1 MSRSAGAGGAN
12 GPIQIFVSY
21 SPADERW
28 ATWMAWEL
36 EAAGYRT
43 MLQAWDFVPGTNFID
58 FMDRGLSQAAAV
70 VAVLS
75 QHYVN
80 STYGRLEWQA
90 ALRADPANPAGRL
103 VTVRV
108 EDCPLDGLLAT
119 ITYIDLV
126 GVTDPGQARELL
138 LERVGH
144 ALAGRAKQREVSY
157 PHPGKTIVGQV
168 LPAAAPADAAQ
179 AASAGPESATHASAT
194 HASATRA
201 PAASAVPRARRAPA
215 TAPFYP
221 PALPGPTEPRSEVTL
236 LQVAGPRFGRGLAAS
251 GERLS
256 AAELQARIWA
266 DVTQL
271 AAVGMPRPDLMV
283 VTGDLTE
290 SGSLRECDEALAFL
304 TGLRALLGLEPQR
317 VVIVPGGRDI
327 TKAACRAYFAT
338 CEADDVEPQ
347 PPYWPKW
354 RHFASLFGEFYRGLD
369 GPVFDSAQ
377 PWSLFALPD
386 LRVAV
391 AGLNSTMAGSHRPED
406 DYGWIGEAQAAW
418 FAEQLAGFE
427 RAGWLRIGVVRHDPA
442 PGAVPAGR
450 DAALL
455 RDAGTVDRLL
465 GPRLSLLLHGPGPG
479 GDQAEELASG
489 LLVVP
494 AASPGQHQFL
504 RLTPDGLDRW
514 SARHGTGDGPVRL
527 ARRWEATGGT
537 FATGRADQGEAEH
550 AGQPG
555 VAAGAAPP
563 PEPDRPASPA
573 SMLLDR
579 IAEVCETRHE
589 HAKIRRVEG
598 EMPHLL
604 VTHQEEGFIRQ
615 WRIAAHVGE
624 PTREELA
631 AFLRL
636 VHTGQ
641 PEPGSELV
649 YEGPQPPR
657 MLREEALRRG
667 VRLRSFIEF
676 QGLLDLRGYVAGQAA
691 RVAADPLYPPGLYV
705 PQRFRE
711 LDRSSPGVRDDLA
724 DELLRQLAADHGR
737 FVLVLGDFGRGK
749 TFALHEVARR
759 IPVELPHLVPLL
771 IELRA
776 LDKAHSVDG
785 LVAAHL
791 ANHGEDLIDLKAFRY
806 MLRQGRIV
814 LLFDGFDELV
824 TRVTY
829 ERAADHLDTLVQAAE
844 GKAKIVVASRTQH
857 FKSHEQVLTALGE
870 RVGSLPSRRVF
881 AIEDFTPAQIRAYL
895 IARYDG
901 DEQAADD
908 RLRLLS
914 GIQDLLGLSRNPRML
929 SFIADLDESRLRAVA
944 GTQQTISAAGLYEE
958 ILGTWLRHEEQ
969 RTHRVPGTPVG
980 LKLDELWRAVTTLA
994 MRLWETGESF
1004 LRLAALAEVADTLA
1018 DLAGGRLSLGQRA
1031 HAVGAG
1037 SLLVRTDAGLF
1048 GFIHASVAEWLVAAE
1063 IGRQLTGGAADP
1075 APLSARPLSQL
1086 TVDFLCDLAGSQ
1098 TCRAWAGRVLAD
1110 SGADEVARANALKV
1124 STRLRTPVQ
1133 TDLRGALLQG
1143 EDLSYRELAG
1153 VDLTGA
1159 DLSDARL
1166 VGTNLS
1172 NAILREATLAGARL
1186 DEARLAGAD
1195 LRGADLTRA
1204 RMARADLRGA
1214 ALADSRWVR
1223 AALIDV
1229 TADAGLAD
1237 AAELHGAAIT
1247 PGQPVEVELAPAA
1260 IGVPYGFHPQT
1271 SRLPEPVAYSGDGGL
1286 LAIGN
1291 DDGGVL
1297 ICDSISGLPIRTLHG
1312 HRGRVY
1318 AVAFGPGDGVLATGS
1333 SDGTVRL
1340 WDPATGECLRVLD
1353 GHRGGVWPM
1362 ALSPRGGLLAT
1373 GDGDG
1378 VLRLWDVEDGRL
1390 RLALP
1395 GHTAPVY
1402 TAAFSPDGTLLAV
1415 GDRVTLRLY
1424 DAATGT
1430 MTRELG
1436 GHHGPVYRA
1445 AFGPEGDLLATGDSG
1460 GTVRLWDPAVGELRH
1475 ELAGH
1480 SRAIYTLAFDP
1491 NGSRLASGDTD
1502 GRIRLWDPRTGRAV
1516 GELAGHG
1523 GAVYWV
1529 AFSPGGDQLA
1539 SCDSDGNVQ
1548 LWDAATG
1555 QARHL
1560 LTGHKASVW
1569 PMVFRPDGGQL
1580 ATSGND
1586 GTVRL
1591 WDPASGQC
1599 RHVLR
1604 GHGRRITGVRFS
1616 PAGDLLATSGNDG
1629 IVRLWQPRTG
1639 QRLREFSGT
1648 ADRLISVLFSPVGDR
1663 LATASNDGG
1672 VYFWNTRSGAYE
1684 REMNVETDHLW
1695 AEAFSPYGDV
1705 LATANDDD
1713 TVRLWYC
1720 TTGRGIR
1727 TFAEHRGRVRS
1738 IAFSPDGTR
1747 VATGCDDRM
1756 VRLWDVEKDVCVATL
1771 AGHGDRVYSVVFSP
1785 DGAMLASASNDGTA
1799 RLWDVASGALIHTL
1813 TGNRGRLWSAAFSP
1827 DGAMLAT
1834 AGDDLAVRLWDARTG
1849 ALQQTLAGHSGRV
1862 WSVAFS
1868 PDGTLLA
1875 SAGDDGSVG
1884 LWDTAGGEP
1893 PRLRLTLLGLPE
1905 GWASLAPDGRYK
1917 QEGDIAGQFWH
1928 VVGMCRFGSGELD
1941 SYLTAVRRLPLDAEF

>member
-1 MSRSAGAGGAN
+1 MSRSAVARGTN

-58 FMDRGLSQAAAV
+58 FMDRGLSEAAAV

-75 QHYVN
+75 RHYVN

-90 ALRADPANPAGRL
+90 ALRAEPGNPAGRL

-108 EDCPLDGLLAT
+108 EDCPLEGLLAT

-126 GVTDPGQARELL
+126 GVTDPHQARERLL
-138 LERVGH
+138 DRIGH
-144 ALAGRAKQREVSY
+144 ALAGRAKQQEVAY
-157 PHPGKTIVGQV
+157 PHSGKTIVGQV
-168 LPAAAPADAAQ
+168 IHP
-179 AASAGPESATHASAT
+179 PEPP
-194 HASATRA
+194 A
-201 PAASAVPRARRAPA
+201 PAAPTVPRTRRSPA
-215 TAPFYP
+215 TAPAYP
-221 PALPGPTEPRSEVTL
+221 PALPGTAGPRSAVTL

-256 AAELQARIWA
+256 AAELEARIWA
-266 DVTQL
+266 DVTRRT
-271 AAVGMPRPDLMV
+271 AAGMPRPDLMV

-290 SGSLRECDEALAFL
+290 TGSLRECDEALTFL
-304 TGLRALLGLEPQR
+304 TGLRALLNLEPQR
-317 VVIVPGGRDI
+317 VVIVPGGHDI

-338 CEADDVEPQ
+338 CEADDMEPQ

-354 RHFASLFGEFYRGLD
+354 RHFASLFQEFYRGLD
-369 GPVFDSAQ
+369 GLAFESAQ
-377 PWSLFALPD
+377 PWTLFAMPD
-386 LRVAV
+386 LRLAV
-391 AGLNSTMAGSHRPED
+391 AALNSTMAGSHRPED

-418 FAEQLAGFE
+418 FAERLGAFE
-427 RAGWLRIGVVRHDPA
+427 QAGWLRIGVVRHDPA
-442 PGAVPAGR
+442 PGGTSAGR

-455 RDAGTVDRLL
+455 RDAGTLDQLL
-465 GPRLSLLLHGPGPG
+465 GPRLSLLVHGPGPG
-479 GDQAEELASG
+479 GDHTDQLGSG

-494 AASPGQHQFL
+494 AAGPGQHRFL
-504 RLTPDGLDRW
+504 RITPDGLDSW
-514 SARHGTGDGPVRL
+514 SARHGTGDDPERL
-527 ARRWEATGGT
+527 PRRWPATGGT
-537 FATGRADQGEAEH
+537 FTAGRAEQDRAEQGE
-550 AGQPG
+550 
-555 VAAGAAPP
+555 VADGAASP
-563 PEPDRPASPA
+563 PEPERPASPA
-573 SMLLDR
+573 SLLLDR
-579 IAEVCETRHE
+579 IAEVCDTRHE
-589 HAKIRRVEG
+589 HARIRRVEG
-598 EMPHLL
+598 ELPHLL
-604 VTHQEEGFIRQ
+604 ITHQEDGFIRQ

-624 PTREELA
+624 PGDEELA

-657 MLREEALRRG
+657 VLREAARRRG
-667 VRLRSFIEF
+667 VRLSSFTEF
-676 QGLLDLRGYVAGQAA
+676 QGLLDLRDYVASQTA
-691 RVAADPLYPPGLYV
+691 RLSADPLYPPGLYV

-711 LDRSSPGVRDDLA
+711 LDRPAPGVRADLA
-724 DELLRQLAADHGR
+724 AELLQQIAADHGR

-776 LDKAHSVDG
+776 LDKAHTVDG

-791 ANHGEDLIDLKAFRY
+791 ANHGEDVIDLKAFRY

-824 TRVTY
+824 TRVSY
-829 ERAADHLDTLVQAAE
+829 ERSADHLDTLLRAAE

-870 RVGSLPSRRVF
+870 RVGALPSLRVL

-895 IARYDG
+895 VGRYDG
-901 DEQAADD
+901 DEQAADG
-908 RLRLLS
+908 RLRLLG
-914 GIQDLLGLSRNPRML
+914 GIQDLLGLSTNPRML
-929 SFIADLDESRLRAVA
+929 SFISELDESRLRAVA
-944 GTQQTISAAGLYEE
+944 GMQQTISAAALYEE
-958 ILGTWLRHEEQ
+958 ILRAWLSHEEQ
-969 RTHRVPGTPVG
+969 RTQGVPGAPPG
-980 LKLDELWRAVTTLA
+980 LKLDALWAAVTTLA
-994 MRLWETGESF
+994 MRLWEAGEPF
-1004 LRLAALAEVADTLA
+1004 LGLTELTDVADTLSGLA
-1018 DLAGGRLSLGQRA
+1018 DGQLSPRQRA

-1037 SLLVRTDAGLF
+1037 TLLVRTDAGLF

-1063 IGRQLTGGAADP
+1063 IGRQLTSGAARP

-1098 TCRAWAGRVLAD
+1098 ACRAWASRVLAD
-1110 SGADEVARANALKV
+1110 PAAGEVTRANALKV

-1159 DLSDARL
+1159 DLTDARL
-1166 VGTNLS
+1166 VGANLTR
-1172 NAILREATLAGARL
+1172 AILRDATLAGARL
-1186 DEARLAGAD
+1186 DEARLTGAD

-1204 RMARADLRGA
+1204 RLARADLRGA
-1214 ALADSRWVR
+1214 ALAGSRWVR
-1223 AALIDV
+1223 AALVDV
-1229 TADAGLAD
+1229 TADATLAS
-1237 AAELHGAAIT
+1237 APELRGAAIT
-1247 PGQPVEVELAPAA
+1247 PGQPVEVELEPAA
-1260 IGVPYGFHPQT
+1260 IGVPYGFHHQT
-1271 SRLPEPVAYSGDGGL
+1271 SRLPEPLSYSGDGGL
-1286 LAIGN
+1286 LAIGGE
-1291 DDGGVL
+1291 DGGVL
-1297 ICDSISGLPIRTLHG
+1297 ICDAISGLPVRTLHG
-1312 HRGRVY
+1312 HGGRVY
-1318 AVAFGPGDGVLATGS
+1318 AVAFGAGDRVLATGS

-1340 WDPATGECLRVLD
+1340 WDPATGSCLRVLE
-1353 GHRGGVWPM
+1353 GHRDGVWPM
-1362 ALSPRGGLLAT
+1362 VLSPDGDMLAT

-1378 VLRLWDVEDGRL
+1378 VLRLWDVPSGRV
-1390 RLALP
+1390 RRTLP
-1395 GHTAPVY
+1395 GHTAPIY
-1402 TAAFSPDGTLLAV
+1402 TAAFSPDGAFLAV
-1415 GDRVTLRLY
+1415 GDGATGRLY
-1424 DAATGT
+1424 DVRSAAA
-1430 MTRELG
+1430 MRELG
-1436 GHHGPVYRA
+1436 DHHGPVYRA
-1445 AFGPEGDLLATGDSG
+1445 AFSRDGQLLATSDAG
-1460 GTVRLWDPAVGELRH
+1460 GTVRLWDPVLGELRH
-1475 ELAGH
+1475 QLNGH
-1480 SRAIYTLAFDP
+1480 GRAVYTLAFHP
-1491 NGSRLASGDTD
+1491 SSSQLASGDTD
-1502 GRIRLWDPRTGRAV
+1502 GRIRLWDPRTGHAA
-1516 GELAGHG
+1516 GELTGHR

-1529 AFSPGGDQLA
+1529 VFSPGGDLLA

-1555 QARHL
+1555 QP
-1560 LTGHKASVW
+1560 GHTLAGHRASVW

-1591 WDPASGQC
+1591 WDPVAGQC

-1639 QRLREFSGT
+1639 QRVKELTGT
-1648 ADRLISVLFSPVGDR
+1648 ADRLVSVLFSPAGGR

-1672 VYFWNTRSGAYE
+1672 VYFWNAGSGAYE
-1684 REMNVETDHLW
+1684 REMNVGTDHLW
-1695 AEAFSPYGDV
+1695 AEAFSPDGDV

-1720 TTGRGIR
+1720 TTGRQFQ

-1738 IAFSPDGTR
+1738 IAFSPDGSR
-1747 VATGCDDRM
+1747 VATGCDDRA
-1756 VRLWDVEKDVCVATL
+1756 VRLWDVEKGVCLATL
-1771 AGHGDRVYSVVFSP
+1771 DGHADRVYSVVFSP
-1785 DGAMLASASNDGTA
+1785 DAAVLASASNDGTA
-1799 RLWDVASGALIHTL
+1799 RLWDAASGVLIHTL
-1813 TGNRGRLWSAAFSP
+1813 TRNSGRLWSAAFSP
-1827 DGAMLAT
+1827 DGALLAT
-1834 AGDDLAVRLWDARTG
+1834 AGDDLAVRLWDVRTG
-1849 ALQQTLAGHSGRV
+1849 EHLHTLIGHSRRV

-1875 SAGDDGSVG
+1875 SAGDDGAVG
-1884 LWDTAGGEP
+1884 LWDTCGSEA

-1905 GWASLAPDGRYK
+1905 GWAALADDGRYK
-1917 QEGDIAGQFWH
+1917 QEGEIAGQFWH
-1928 VVGMCRFGSGELD
+1928 VVGMCRFASGELD

>member
-1 MSRSAGAGGAN
+1 MSRSAGARGTN
-12 GPIQIFVSY
+12 GPIQVFVSY

-75 QHYVN
+75 EHYLN

-90 ALRADPANPAGRL
+90 ALRADPGNPPGRL
-103 VTVRV
+103 ITVRV
-108 EDCPLDGLLAT
+108 EDCPLEGLLAT

-138 LERVGH
+138 LDRIGH
-144 ALAGRAKQREVSY
+144 ALAGRAKQQEVSY
-157 PHPGKTIVGQV
+157 PHPGKTIAGEV
-168 LPAAAPADAAQ
+168 LRATARPDVAAL
-179 AASAGPESATHASAT
+179 AT
-194 HASATRA
+194 
-201 PAASAVPRARRAPA
+201 PRTRRAPA
-215 TAPFYP
+215 TAPSYP
-221 PALPGPTEPRSEVTL
+221 PALPGMGGPRSEVTL
-236 LQVAGPRFGRGLAAS
+236 LHVAGPRFGRGLAAS
-251 GERLS
+251 DESLS
-256 AAELQARIWA
+256 AADLQARIWA

-271 AAVGMPRPDLMV
+271 SAVGLPRPDLVV

-290 SGSLRECDEALAFL
+290 SGGLRECEEALTFL
-304 TGLRALLGLEPQR
+304 TGLRALLSLEAHR
-317 VVIVPGGRDI
+317 VVIVPGSRDI

-354 RHFASLFGEFYRGLD
+354 RHFASLFGEFYRGLE
-369 GPVFDSAQ
+369 GPEFGSAQ
-377 PWSLFALPD
+377 PWTLFTVPD

-391 AGLNSTMAGSHRPED
+391 AALNSTMAGSHRPED

-418 FAEQLAGFE
+418 FAERLSGFE
-427 RAGWLRIGVVRHDPA
+427 RAGWLRLGVIRHDPA
-442 PGAVPAGR
+442 PGGVPAGR

-455 RDAGTVDRLL
+455 RDAGTLDRLL

-479 GDQAEELASG
+479 GNQTEQLASG

-494 AASPGQHQFL
+494 AAAAGRHQFL
-504 RLTPDGLDRW
+504 RLTPDGMDRW
-514 SARHGTGDGPVRL
+514 GGHHPAGGDPVRQS
-527 ARRWEATGGT
+527 RQWPSTGGT
-537 FATGRADQGEAEH
+537 FSAGEPRQEEETGGE
-550 AGQPG
+550 P
-555 VAAGAAPP
+555 PP

-579 IAEVCETRHE
+579 ITEVCEARYE
-589 HAKIRRVEG
+589 QAKIRRVEG
-598 EMPHLL
+598 ELPHLL
-604 VTHQEEGFIRQ
+604 ITHQEDGFIRQ

-624 PTREELA
+624 PARDELA

-649 YEGPQPPR
+649 YDGAQPPQV
-657 MLREEALRRG
+657 LRAEALRRG

-676 QGLLDLRGYVAGQAA
+676 QGLLDLRGYVAGQTA
-691 RVAADPLYPPGLYV
+691 RLNADPLYPASLYV
-705 PQRFRE
+705 PQRYRE
-711 LDRSSPGVRDDLA
+711 LDRPAPGVRDDLA
-724 DELLRQLAADHGR
+724 DELLRQVGADHGR
-737 FVLVLGDFGRGK
+737 FILVLGDFGRGK
-749 TFALHEVARR
+749 TFALHELARR
-759 IPVELPHLVPLL
+759 IPAELPHLIPLL

-806 MLRQGRIV
+806 MLREGRIV

-829 ERAADHLDTLVQAAE
+829 ERAADHLDTLVRAAE

-870 RVGSLPSRRVF
+870 RVGVLPSRRVL

-895 IARYDG
+895 IGRYDG

-908 RLRLLS
+908 RLRLLR
-914 GIQDLLGLSRNPRML
+914 GIQDLLGLSSNPRML
-929 SFIADLDESRLRAVA
+929 SFIADLDESRLRSVA
-944 GTQQTISAAGLYEE
+944 GTQQAVSAAALYQE
-958 ILGTWLRHEEQ
+958 ILRTWLSYEEQ
-969 RTHRVPGTPVG
+969 RTHPVPGAPVSM
-980 LKLDELWRAVTTLA
+980 KLDDLWQAVTALA
-994 MRLWETGESF
+994 MSLWEAGESF
-1004 LRLAALAEVADTLA
+1004 LRLTALTEVADTLSGLA
-1018 DLAGGRLSLGQRA
+1018 DGRLSPGQRA
-1031 HAVGAG
+1031 HTMGAG

-1048 GFIHASVAEWLVAAE
+1048 GFIHSSVAEWLVAAE
-1063 IGRQLTGGAADP
+1063 IGRQLSSGVPRP
-1075 APLSARPLSQL
+1075 APLAARPLSQL

-1098 TCRAWAGRVLAD
+1098 AGRAWAGRILAD
-1110 SGADEVARANALKV
+1110 PGAGEVARANAIKIT
-1124 STRLRTPVQ
+1124 TRLRTPVQ

-1143 EDLSYRELAG
+1143 EDLSHRELAG

-1159 DLSDARL
+1159 DLTDVLLVGANLSGAILRDARL
-1166 VGTNLS
+1166 V
-1172 NAILREATLAGARL
+1172 GARL
-1186 DEARLAGAD
+1186 DEARLDGAD

-1214 ALADSRWVR
+1214 ALAGSRWVR

-1229 TADAGLAD
+1229 TADAGLAG
-1237 AAELHGAAIT
+1237 APELRGAAIT

-1271 SRLPEPVAYSGDGGL
+1271 SRLPEPVAYSGEGGL
-1286 LAIGN
+1286 LAIGSE
-1291 DDGGVL
+1291 DGGVL
-1297 ICDSISGLPIRTLHG
+1297 ICDASSGLPVRTLHG

-1318 AVAFGPGDGVLATGS
+1318 AVAFAAADSMLATGS

-1340 WDPATGECLRVLD
+1340 WDPDTGKCLRVLE
-1353 GHRGGVWPM
+1353 GHRDGVWPM
-1362 ALSPRGGLLAT
+1362 ALHPGGGMLVT

-1378 VLRLWDVEDGRL
+1378 VLRLWDAGSGRL
-1390 RLALP
+1390 RRTLP

-1402 TAAFSPDGTLLAV
+1402 TAAFSPDGAFLAV
-1415 GDRVTLRLY
+1415 GDMATLRVY
-1424 DAATGT
+1424 DASTGDAL
-1430 MTRELG
+1430 RELG

-1445 AFGPEGDLLATGDSG
+1445 AFSPAGDVLATGDRG
-1460 GTVRLWDPAVGELRH
+1460 GMVRLWDPASGELRH
-1475 ELAGH
+1475 ELSGH
-1480 SRAIYTLAFDP
+1480 SRAIYTLAFHP
-1491 NGSRLASGDTD
+1491 AGSRLASGDTD
-1502 GRIRLWDPRTGRAV
+1502 GRIRLWDPRTGHAA
-1516 GELAGHG
+1516 GELAGHR

-1529 AFSPGGDQLA
+1529 VFSPGGDLLA

-1560 LTGHKASVW
+1560 LAGHKASVW
-1569 PMVFRPDGGQL
+1569 PMVFRPDGSQL

-1591 WDPASGQC
+1591 WDPAGGQC

-1604 GHGRRITGVRFS
+1604 GHGRRITEVRFS
-1616 PAGDLLATSGNDG
+1616 PAGNLLATSGNDG
-1629 IVRLWQPRTG
+1629 VVRLWQPRTG
-1639 QRLREFSGT
+1639 QRLRELTGT
-1648 ADRLISVLFSPVGDR
+1648 ADRLISAIFSPADDR

-1695 AEAFSPYGDV
+1695 AEAFSPDGDV

-1720 TTGRGIR
+1720 TTGRCIR

-1738 IAFSPDGTR
+1738 IAFSPDGTQ
-1747 VATGCDDRM
+1747 VATGCDDRA
-1756 VRLWDVEKDVCVATL
+1756 VRLWDVERDACVATL
-1771 AGHGDRVYSVVFSP
+1771 AGHTDRVYSVTFSP
-1785 DGAMLASASNDGTA
+1785 DGTVVATASNDGTA
-1799 RLWDVASGALIHTL
+1799 RLWDVASGSPIRTL
-1813 TGNRGRLWSAAFSP
+1813 TGNGGRLWSAAFSP
-1827 DGAMLAT
+1827 DGATLAT
-1834 AGDDLAVRLWDARTG
+1834 AGDDLAVRLWDASTG
-1849 ALQQTLAGHSGRV
+1849 AHLHTLTGHSRRV

-1868 PDGTLLA
+1868 PDGALLA

-1884 LWDTAGGEP
+1884 LWDTSGSEP

-1905 GWASLAPDGRYK
+1905 GWAALASDGRYK

>member
-1 MSRSAGAGGAN
+1 MSRSAGATGTD
-12 GPIQIFVSY
+12 GPIQVFVSY

-75 QHYVN
+75 RHYLS

-103 VTVRV
+103 ITVRV
-108 EDCPLDGLLAT
+108 EDCPLEGLLAT

-138 LERVGH
+138 LGRIGH
-144 ALAGRAKQREVSY
+144 ALAGRAKQQEVGY
-157 PHPGKTIVGQV
+157 PQQGKTIAGEVIRGSQ
-168 LPAAAPADAAQ
+168 AP
-179 AASAGPESATHASAT
+179 GPVT
-194 HASATRA
+194 
-201 PAASAVPRARRAPA
+201 SAVPRARRSPAAAPS
-215 TAPFYP
+215 YP
-221 PALPGPTEPRSEVTL
+221 PVLPGVGEPRSEVTVL
-236 LQVAGPRFGRGLAAS
+236 HVAGPRFGRGLAAS
-251 GERLS
+251 GESLS
-256 AAELQARIWA
+256 ATEMQARIWA
-266 DVTQL
+266 DVTRL
-271 AAVGMPRPDLMV
+271 TATGMPRPDLMV

-304 TGLRALLGLEPQR
+304 TGLRALLSLEPHR
-317 VVIVPGGRDI
+317 VAVVPGGRDI

-347 PPYWPKW
+347 PPHWPKW
-354 RHFASLFGEFYRGLD
+354 RHFASLFQELYRGLD
-369 GPVFDSAQ
+369 GPVFESAQ
-377 PWSLFALPD
+377 PWTLFAMPD

-391 AGLNSTMAGSHRPED
+391 AALNSTMASSHRPED

-418 FAEQLAGFE
+418 FADRLSAFE
-427 RAGWLRIGVVRHDPA
+427 RAGWLRIGAVRHDAA
-442 PGAVPAGR
+442 PGRAAAGR
-450 DAALL
+450 DPALL
-455 RDAGTVDRLL
+455 RDAGTLDRVL

-479 GDQAEELASG
+479 GEQTDQLASG

-494 AASPGQHQFL
+494 AAGPGRHQFL

-514 SARHGTGDGPVRL
+514 GSRQTGDAEPVRL
-527 ARRWEATGGT
+527 PRAWPATEGT
-537 FATGRADQGEAEH
+537 FASQRAGQQEIADQGTPA
-550 AGQPG
+550 Q
-555 VAAGAAPP
+555 
-563 PEPDRPASPA
+563 PEPGRPASPV

-579 IAEVCETRHE
+579 ITEVCEARYE
-589 HAKIRRVEG
+589 RAKIRRLEG
-598 EMPHLL
+598 DLPHLL
-604 VTHQEEGFIRQ
+604 ITHEEDGFIRQ
-615 WRIAAHVGE
+615 WRIAAYAGE

-649 YEGPQPPR
+649 YDGPQPPLA
-657 MLREEALRRG
+657 LREEAVRRG

-676 QGLLDLRGYVAGQAA
+676 QGLLDLRDYAAGQAA
-691 RVAADPLYPPGLYV
+691 RLSADPLYPPSLYV

-711 LDRSSPGVRDDLA
+711 LDQSAPAVRDDLA
-724 DELLRQLAADHGR
+724 DELLRQVGADHGR
-737 FVLVLGDFGRGK
+737 FLLVLGDFGRGK

-759 IPVELPHLVPLL
+759 MPVELPHLIPLL

-857 FKSHEQVLTALGE
+857 FKSREQVLTALGE
-870 RVGSLPSRRVF
+870 RVGALPSRRVF
-881 AIEDFTPAQIRAYL
+881 SIEDFTPGQIRAYL
-895 IARYDG
+895 IGRYDG
-901 DEQAADD
+901 DEQAADG
-908 RLRLLS
+908 RLRLLA
-914 GIQDLLGLSRNPRML
+914 GVQDLLGLSRNPRML

-944 GTQQTISAAGLYEE
+944 GTRQAVSAAALYEE
-958 ILGTWLRHEEQ
+958 ILRAWLSHEEQ
-969 RTHRVPGTPVG
+969 RANQVPGAPVG
-980 LKLDELWRAVTTLA
+980 LKVDDLWRAVTTLA
-994 MRLWETGESF
+994 MRLWEAGESF
-1004 LRLAALAEVADTLA
+1004 LRLSALTEVADTLSG
-1018 DLAGGRLSLGQRA
+1018 LAEGRLSPGQRA

-1063 IGRQLTGGAADP
+1063 IGRQLTGGAAQP
-1075 APLSARPLSQL
+1075 APLAARPLSQL

-1098 TCRAWAGRVLAD
+1098 ACRAWAGRILAD
-1110 SGADEVARANALKV
+1110 PGASEVARGNALKIT
-1124 STRLRTPVQ
+1124 TRLRTPVQ

-1153 VDLTGA
+1153 VDFTGA
-1159 DLSDARL
+1159 DLTDVLL
-1166 VGTNLS
+1166 VGANLS
-1172 NAILREATLAGARL
+1172 GAILRDAKLVGARL
-1186 DEARLAGAD
+1186 DEARLDGAD

-1204 RMARADLRGA
+1204 RMARADLRGV
-1214 ALADSRWVR
+1214 ALAGSRWAR
-1223 AALIDV
+1223 AALVDV
-1229 TADAGLAD
+1229 TADAALPGAP
-1237 AAELHGAAIT
+1237 ELRGAAIT

-1271 SRLPEPVAYSGDGGL
+1271 SRLPEPVAYSGDGEL
-1286 LAIGN
+1286 LAIGSE
-1291 DDGGVL
+1291 DGGVL
-1297 ICDSISGLPIRTLHG
+1297 VCDAVSGMPVRTLHG
-1312 HRGRVY
+1312 HSGRVY
-1318 AVAFGPGDGVLATGS
+1318 AVAFAAGGGMLATGS

-1340 WDPATGECLRVLD
+1340 WDPATGECLRVLE
-1353 GHRGGVWPM
+1353 GHRDGVWPM
-1362 ALSPRGGLLAT
+1362 ALSPGGGILVT

-1378 VLRLWDVEDGRL
+1378 VLRVWDARAGRL
-1390 RLALP
+1390 RRTLP
-1395 GHTAPVY
+1395 GHTAPIY
-1402 TAAFSPDGTLLAV
+1402 TAAFSPDGAFLAV
-1415 GDRVTLRLY
+1415 GDTATLRLY
-1424 DAATGT
+1424 DVAGGT
-1430 MTRELG
+1430 ALGELG

-1445 AFGPEGDLLATGDSG
+1445 AFSPAGDLLASGDGG
-1460 GTVRLWDPAVGELRH
+1460 GTVRLWDPASGQLRH

-1480 SRAIYTLAFDP
+1480 TRAVYTLAFHP
-1491 NGSRLASGDTD
+1491 AGSRLASGDTE
-1502 GRIRLWDPRTGRAV
+1502 GRIRLWDPRTGHAA
-1516 GELAGHG
+1516 GELAGHR

-1529 AFSPGGDQLA
+1529 VFSPGGDLLA
-1539 SCDSDGNVQ
+1539 SADSDGNVQ

-1555 QARHL
+1555 QASHL
-1560 LTGHKASVW
+1560 LAGHRASVW
-1569 PMVFRPDGGQL
+1569 PMVFRPDGDQL

-1591 WDPASGQC
+1591 WDPAGGQC

-1604 GHGRRITGVRFS
+1604 GHGRRITEVRFN
-1616 PAGDLLATSGNDG
+1616 PAGDVLATSGNDG
-1629 IVRLWQPRTG
+1629 VVRLWQPRTG
-1639 QRLREFSGT
+1639 QRLRELSGT
-1648 ADRLISVLFSPVGDR
+1648 ADRLISVLFSPAGDR

-1672 VYFWNTRSGAYE
+1672 VYFWNTRSGVYE

-1695 AEAFSPYGDV
+1695 AEAFSPAGDV

-1720 TTGRGIR
+1720 TTGRCIR

-1738 IAFSPDGTR
+1738 ITFSPDGTR
-1747 VATGCDDRM
+1747 VATGCDDRAA
-1756 VRLWDVEKDVCVATL
+1756 RIWDVEKDACVATL
-1771 AGHGDRVYSVVFSP
+1771 TGHEDRVYSVAFSP
-1785 DGAMLASASNDGTA
+1785 DGSVLATASNDGTA
-1799 RLWDVASGALIHTL
+1799 RLWDAGSGAPIHTL
-1813 TGNRGRLWSAAFSP
+1813 GGTGRRLWSAAFSP

-1834 AGDDLAVRLWDARTG
+1834 AGDDLAVRLWDASTG
-1849 ALQQTLAGHSGRV
+1849 AHLHTLTGHSRRV

-1868 PDGTLLA
+1868 PDGSLLA

-1884 LWDTAGGEP
+1884 LWDTSGREP
-1893 PRLRLTLLGLPE
+1893 PHQRLTLLGLPE
-1905 GWASLAPDGRYK
+1905 GWAALASDGRYK

>member
-1 MSRSAGAGGAN
+1 
-12 GPIQIFVSY
+12 
-21 SPADERW
+21 
-28 ATWMAWEL
+28 MAWEL

-90 ALRADPANPAGRL
+90 ALRADPGNPGNPPGRL
-103 VTVRV
+103 ITVRV
-108 EDCPLDGLLAT
+108 EDCPLEGLLAT

-138 LERVGH
+138 LDRIGH
-144 ALAGRAKQREVSY
+144 ALTGRAKQQEVSY
-157 PHPGKTIVGQV
+157 PHQARTIAGEV
-168 LPAAAPADAAQ
+168 LPVAQ
-179 AASAGPESATHASAT
+179 SPDPVTSS
-194 HASATRA
+194 
-201 PAASAVPRARRAPA
+201 VPRARRAPA
-215 TAPFYP
+215 TAPSYP
-221 PALPGPTEPRSEVTL
+221 PVLPGMGEPRSEVTVL
-236 LQVAGPRFGRGLAAS
+236 HVAGPRFGRGLAAS
-251 GERLS
+251 GETLS
-256 AAELQARIWA
+256 ATELQARIWA
-266 DVTQL
+266 DATRL
-271 AAVGMPRPDLMV
+271 TATGMPRPDLMV

-290 SGSLRECDEALAFL
+290 SGSLRECDEALGFL
-304 TGLRALLGLEPQR
+304 TGLRALLSLEPHR
-317 VVIVPGGRDI
+317 LAIVPGGRDI

-347 PPYWPKW
+347 RPYWPKW
-354 RHFASLFGEFYRGLD
+354 RHFASLFGELYRGLD
-369 GPVFDSAQ
+369 GPVFESAQ
-377 PWSLFALPD
+377 PWTLFAMPD

-391 AGLNSTMAGSHRPED
+391 AALNSTMAGSHRQED

-418 FAEQLAGFE
+418 FAERLSAFE
-427 RAGWLRIGVVRHDPA
+427 RAGWLRMGVIRHDPA
-442 PGAVPAGR
+442 PGGALAGR

-455 RDAGTVDRLL
+455 RDVGTLDRLL
-465 GPRLSLLLHGPGPG
+465 GPRLNLLLHGPGPG
-479 GDQAEELASG
+479 GEQTDDLASG

-494 AASPGQHQFL
+494 AAAPGRHEFL

-514 SARHGTGDGPVRL
+514 GSRQGAGDDPARLPRKWHS
-527 ARRWEATGGT
+527 TGGT
-537 FATGRADQGEAEH
+537 FSAQRADQAEVQR
-550 AGQPG
+550 ADQAD
-555 VAAGAAPP
+555 VADGTPLP
-563 PEPDRPASPA
+563 PEPDRPASPV

-579 IAEVCETRHE
+579 ITEVCEARYE
-589 HAKIRRVEG
+589 QAKIRRVEG
-598 EMPHLL
+598 DLPHLL
-604 VTHQEEGFIRQ
+604 ITHQEDGFVRQ
-615 WRIAAHVGE
+615 WRISAHVGE

-649 YEGPQPPR
+649 YDGPQPPR
-657 MLREEALRRG
+657 VLRAEALRRG

-676 QGLLDLRGYVAGQAA
+676 QGLLDLRDYVASQTA
-691 RVAADPLYPPGLYV
+691 RLSADPLYPPGLYV
-705 PQRFRE
+705 PQRYRE
-711 LDRSSPGVRDDLA
+711 LDRSAPGVHDDLA
-724 DELLRQLAADHGR
+724 DELLRQVGSDHGR

-749 TFALHEVARR
+749 TFALHELARR
-759 IPVELPHLVPLL
+759 IPAELPHLIPLF

-824 TRVTY
+824 TRVSY

-844 GKAKIVVASRTQH
+844 DKAKIVVASRTQH
-857 FKSHEQVLTALGE
+857 FKSREQVLTALGE
-870 RVGSLPSRRVF
+870 RVGGLPSRRVF
-881 AIEDFTPAQIRAYL
+881 GIEDFTPAQIRAYL
-895 IARYDG
+895 TSRYDG
-901 DEQAADD
+901 DEQAADG

-914 GIQDLLGLSRNPRML
+914 GIQDLLGLSSNPRML

-944 GTQQTISAAGLYEE
+944 GTQQTVSAAALYEE
-958 ILGTWLRHEEQ
+958 ILGAWLSHEEQ
-969 RTHRVPGTPVG
+969 RTQHVPGTPVG
-980 LKLDELWRAVTTLA
+980 MKLDELWRVVTTLA
-994 MRLWETGESF
+994 MRLWEAGESF
-1004 LRLAALAEVADTLA
+1004 IRLNALTEVADTLTG
-1018 DLAGGRLSLGQRA
+1018 LAGGRLSPHQRA
-1031 HAVGAG
+1031 HAVGSG
-1037 SLLVRTDAGLF
+1037 TLLVRTDAGLF

-1063 IGRQLTGGAADP
+1063 IGRQLRSGLARP
-1075 APLSARPLSQL
+1075 VPLAARPLSQL
-1086 TVDFLCDLAGSQ
+1086 TVDFVCDLAGSQ
-1098 TCRAWAGRVLAD
+1098 ACQTWAGRILAD
-1110 SGADEVARANALKV
+1110 PDAGEVARANALKIT
-1124 STRLRTPVQ
+1124 TRLRTPVQ

-1153 VDLTGA
+1153 VNLSGA
-1159 DLSDARL
+1159 DLTEALLVGANLSHAILRDARL
-1166 VGTNLS
+1166 V
-1172 NAILREATLAGARL
+1172 GARL
-1186 DEARLAGAD
+1186 DEARLDGAD

-1204 RMARADLRGA
+1204 RMAHADLRGA
-1214 ALADSRWVR
+1214 ALAGSRWVR
-1223 AALIDV
+1223 AAVVDV
-1229 TADAGLAD
+1229 TADAGLAS
-1237 AAELHGAAIT
+1237 APELRGAAIT

-1271 SRLPEPVAYSGDGGL
+1271 SRLPEPVAYSADGGL
-1286 LAIGN
+1286 LAIGSE
-1291 DDGGVL
+1291 DGGVL
-1297 ICDSISGLPIRTLHG
+1297 ICDTVSGLPVRTLHG

-1318 AVAFGPGDGVLATGS
+1318 AVTFGAGDGVLATGS

-1340 WDPATGECLRVLD
+1340 WDPGTGQCLRVLD
-1353 GHRGGVWPM
+1353 GHRDGVWPLV
-1362 ALSPRGGLLAT
+1362 LSPDGGILVT

-1378 VLRLWDVEDGRL
+1378 IVRLWDVQAGRV
-1390 RLALP
+1390 RRMLP

-1402 TAAFSPDGTLLAV
+1402 TAAFSPDGALLAV
-1415 GDRVTLRLY
+1415 GDAVTLRLY
-1424 DAATGT
+1424 DTVTGKQA
-1430 MTRELG
+1430 RELG

-1445 AFGPEGDLLATGDSG
+1445 AFSPAGDLLATGDG
-1460 GTVRLWDPAVGELRH
+1460 GGLVRLSDPASGELRH

-1480 SRAIYTLAFDP
+1480 SRAIYTLAFNP
-1491 NGSRLASGDTD
+1491 AGSRLASGDTE
-1502 GRIRLWDPRTGRAV
+1502 GRIRLWDPRTGHAA
-1516 GELAGHG
+1516 GELAGHR

-1529 AFSPGGDQLA
+1529 IFSPDGDLLA

-1555 QARHL
+1555 QASHL

-1586 GTVRL
+1586 STVRL
-1591 WDPASGQC
+1591 WDPVSGQC

-1604 GHGRRITGVRFS
+1604 GHGRRITEVRFS

-1639 QRLREFSGT
+1639 QRLRELTGT
-1648 ADRLISVLFSPVGDR
+1648 ADRLISVLFSPAGDR

-1672 VYFWNTRSGAYE
+1672 VYFWNIRSGAYE

-1695 AEAFSPYGDV
+1695 AEVFSPDGDV

-1720 TTGRGIR
+1720 TTGRCIR

-1747 VATGCDDRM
+1747 VATGCDDRA
-1756 VRLWDVEKDVCVATL
+1756 VRLWDVEGDACLATL
-1771 AGHGDRVYSVVFSP
+1771 AGHADRVY
-1785 DGAMLASASNDGTA
+1785 
-1799 RLWDVASGALIHTL
+1799 
-1813 TGNRGRLWSAAFSP
+1813 
-1827 DGAMLAT
+1827 
-1834 AGDDLAVRLWDARTG
+1834 
-1849 ALQQTLAGHSGRV
+1849 
-1862 WSVAFS
+1862 SVAFS
-1868 PDGTLLA
+1868 PDGTVLA
-1875 SAGDDGSVG
+1875 SAAT
-1884 LWDTAGGEP
+1884 TAP
-1893 PRLRLTLLGLPE
+1893 PG
-1905 GWASLAPDGRYK
+1905 
-1917 QEGDIAGQFWH
+1917 
-1928 VVGMCRFGSGELD
+1928 FGTPSPARP
-1941 SYLTAVRRLPLDAEF
+1941 STR

>member
-1 MSRSAGAGGAN
+1 MSGSAVARGMN

-58 FMDRGLSQAAAV
+58 FMDRGLSEAAAV

-75 QHYVN
+75 RHYVG

-90 ALRADPANPAGRL
+90 ALRADPGNPAGRL

-108 EDCPLDGLLAT
+108 DDCPLEGLLAT

-126 GVTDPGQARELL
+126 GVTDPHQARELL
-138 LERVGH
+138 ISRIEH
-144 ALAGRAKQREVSY
+144 ALAGRAKQQEVAY
-157 PHPGKTIVGQV
+157 PQSAKTIVGQV
-168 LPAAAPADAAQ
+168 LHPAERPAPAP
-179 AASAGPESATHASAT
+179 SPTVPT
-194 HASATRA
+194 
-201 PAASAVPRARRAPA
+201 VPRTRRSPA
-215 TAPFYP
+215 TAPTYP
-221 PALPGPTEPRSEVTL
+221 PALPDPAGPRSAITL

-251 GERLS
+251 GEHLS

-266 DVTQL
+266 DVTRRT
-271 AAVGMPRPDLMV
+271 AAGMPRPDLMV

-290 SGSLRECDEALAFL
+290 SGSLRECDEALTFL

-317 VVIVPGGRDI
+317 IVIVPGGHDI

-338 CEADDVEPQ
+338 CEADDLDPQ

-354 RHFASLFGEFYRGLD
+354 RHFASLFQEFYRGLD
-369 GPVFDSAQ
+369 GPVFESAQ
-377 PWSLFALPD
+377 PWTLFALPE
-386 LRVAV
+386 LHVAV
-391 AGLNSTMAGSHRPED
+391 AALNSTMAASHRPED

-418 FAEQLAGFE
+418 FAEQLGAFE
-427 RAGWLRIGVVRHDPA
+427 RAGWLRIGVIRHDPA
-442 PGAVPAGR
+442 PGSTPAGR

-455 RDAGTVDRLL
+455 RDAGTLDQLL
-465 GPRLSLLLHGPGPG
+465 GPRLSLLVHGPGPG
-479 GDQAEELASG
+479 GDQTDELGSG

-494 AASPGQHQFL
+494 SNAPGQHQFL
-504 RLTPDGLDRW
+504 RITPDGLDRW
-514 SARHGTGDGPVRL
+514 SARHGTGDDPARL
-527 ARRWEATGGT
+527 PRRWPATGGT
-537 FATGRADQGEAEH
+537 FSADHADQGAVADEA
-550 AGQPG
+550 
-555 VAAGAAPP
+555 AAS
-563 PEPDRPASPA
+563 PEPERPASPA
-573 SMLLDR
+573 SLLLDR

-589 HAKIRRVEG
+589 HAKIRRIEG
-598 EMPHLL
+598 GLPHLL
-604 VTHQEEGFIRQ
+604 ITHQEDGFIRQ

-624 PTREELA
+624 PGRDELA
-631 AFLRL
+631 AFLQL

-657 MLREEALRRG
+657 VLREEAQRRG

-676 QGLLDLRGYVAGQAA
+676 QGLLDLRSYVANQTA
-691 RVAADPLYPPGLYV
+691 RLTADPLYPPGLYV

-711 LDRSSPGVRDDLA
+711 LDRPTPGVRDDLA
-724 DELLRQLAADHGR
+724 DELLQQIAAEHGR

-749 TFALHEVARR
+749 TFALREAARR

-776 LDKAHSVDG
+776 LDKAHSVDA

-829 ERAADHLDTLVQAAE
+829 ERAADHLDTLLQAAE

-857 FKSHEQVLTALGE
+857 FKSHQQILTALGE
-870 RVGSLPSRRVF
+870 RVGALPSRRVF

-895 IARYDG
+895 VGRYDG
-901 DEQAADD
+901 DEEAADG
-908 RLRLLS
+908 RLRLLA

-929 SFIADLDESRLRAVA
+929 SFISDLDESRLRAVA
-944 GTQQTISAAGLYEE
+944 GTQQTISAAALYEE
-958 ILGTWLRHEEQ
+958 ILRTWLSHEEE
-969 RTHRVPGTPVG
+969 RTQGVPGAPAG
-980 LKLDELWRAVTTLA
+980 LKLDDLWAAVSTLA
-994 MRLWETGESF
+994 MRLWETGEPF
-1004 LRLAALAEVADTLA
+1004 LRLTALTDVADTLSG
-1018 DLAGGRLSLGQRA
+1018 LAGGQLSPRQRA

-1037 SLLVRTDAGLF
+1037 TLLVRTDTGLF

-1063 IGRQLTGGAADP
+1063 IGRQLTSGVARP

-1098 TCRAWAGRVLAD
+1098 ACRAWASRVLAD
-1110 SGADEVARANALKV
+1110 PAAGEVARGNALKI

-1133 TDLRGALLQG
+1133 TDLRGALLKG

-1159 DLSDARL
+1159 DLTDARL
-1166 VGTNLS
+1166 VGANLTQ
-1172 NAILREATLAGARL
+1172 AILRDATLAGARL
-1186 DEARLAGAD
+1186 DEARLTGAD

-1204 RMARADLRGA
+1204 RMARADLRGVV
-1214 ALADSRWVR
+1214 LAGSRWTR
-1223 AALIDV
+1223 AALVDV
-1229 TADAGLAD
+1229 TADTGLAS
-1237 AAELHGAAIT
+1237 APELRGAAIT

-1260 IGVPYGFHPQT
+1260 IGVPYGFHHQT
-1271 SRLPEPVAYSGDGGL
+1271 SRLPEPVAYSRDGDL
-1286 LAIGN
+1286 LAIGSE
-1291 DDGGVL
+1291 DGGVL
-1297 ICDSISGLPIRTLHG
+1297 ICDTISGLPVRTLHG

-1318 AVAFGPGDGVLATGS
+1318 AVAFGADDSVLATGS

-1340 WDPATGECLRVLD
+1340 WDPATGSCLRVLE
-1353 GHRGGVWPM
+1353 GHRDGVWPM
-1362 ALSPRGGLLAT
+1362 VLNPAGDLLAT

-1378 VLRLWDVEDGRL
+1378 VLRLWEVPAGQVR
-1390 RLALP
+1390 RTVP
-1395 GHTAPVY
+1395 GHTAPIY
-1402 TAAFSPDGTLLAV
+1402 TAAFSPDGAFLAV
-1415 GDRVTLRLY
+1415 GDRATLRLY
-1424 DAATGT
+1424 DASSGT
-1430 MTRELG
+1430 ALGELG
-1436 GHHGPVYRA
+1436 GHRGPVYRA
-1445 AFGPEGDLLATGDSG
+1445 AFSPAGDLLATADSSG
-1460 GTVRLWDPAVGELRH
+1460 MVRLWDPATGTCLRV
-1475 ELAGH
+1475 LDGH
-1480 SRAIYTLAFDP
+1480 SRAVYTLAFHP
-1491 NGSRLASGDTD
+1491 QGSRLASGDTD
-1502 GRIRLWDPRTGRAV
+1502 GRIRLWDPRTGHAA
-1516 GELAGHG
+1516 GELTGHRA
-1523 GAVYWV
+1523 AVYWV
-1529 AFSPGGDQLA
+1529 VFSPGGELLA

-1555 QARHL
+1555 QSRHL

-1591 WDPASGQC
+1591 WDPAGGQC

-1639 QRLREFSGT
+1639 QRLRELAGT
-1648 ADRLISVLFSPVGDR
+1648 ADRLVSVLFSPADGR

-1672 VYFWNTRSGAYE
+1672 IYFWNAGSGTYE

-1695 AEAFSPYGDV
+1695 AEAFSPDGDV
-1705 LATANDDD
+1705 IATANDDD

-1720 TTGRGIR
+1720 TTGRHIQ
-1727 TFAEHRGRVRS
+1727 TFAEHQGRVRS
-1738 IAFSPDGTR
+1738 IAFSPDGRR
-1747 VATGCDDRM
+1747 VATGCDDRA
-1756 VRLWDVEKDVCVATL
+1756 VRLWDVETGTCLATL
-1771 AGHGDRVYSVVFSP
+1771 TGHADRVYSVVFSP
-1785 DGAMLASASNDGTA
+1785 DATVLASASNDGTA
-1799 RLWDVASGALIHTL
+1799 RLWDLASGVPIHTL
-1813 TGNRGRLWSAAFSP
+1813 TRNRGRLWSAAFSP

-1834 AGDDLAVRLWDARTG
+1834 AGDDLAVHLWDVRTG
-1849 ALQQTLAGHSGRV
+1849 EHLHTLIGHTRRV

-1875 SAGDDGSVG
+1875 SAGDDGTVG
-1884 LWDTAGGEP
+1884 LWDTSGGEP

-1905 GWASLAPDGRYK
+1905 GWAALAGDGRYK

-1941 SYLTAVRRLPLDAEF
+1941 SYLTAVRRLPLDAEFWPVSR

>member
-1 MSRSAGAGGAN
+1 MVAEWDDCLTRHVGGQVVDRVGKPGTGRRRPQRAHRASPVADERAGHHGQPVQAHRLHHQEEPDHEHQQPPRDQPRPQHGPLAGRERRRDQRCRYRGGIAELDARDDDQGDEQQAGQRRHPEQHWVVGPARRRRVVAVHAALTTPPVEHPQEKHGRGHGGQLHGPHPAGERSGGQRHPVRRQQIGQVGHRQQQARGVGQPHRGHGERDDGDARPAGQREHHGREQHRGGVQVEYSGGGGGEEHAHNEERWVTPAGQAGDPDRDHVEDPRVRGQLRQHDDGTQEEQQREDPPDRRIGVGAREQARRDEDQAEQDKPGRDPVQRGPPECRPPQCRPPQCCPPERRQPALRVAGVSGVRGLVRVGGGHTRHRRTAPSLQRGTASTARRLREEEDERRRACRSQPCRTQGQAGYRNNALKGDTETMSRSAGAGGAN

-450 DAALL
+450 DA
-455 RDAGTVDRLL
+455 GTVDRLL

-550 AGQPG
+550 AGQPE
-555 VAAGAAPP
+555 VLAKAAPP

-573 SMLLDR
+573 SLLLDR

-929 SFIADLDESRLRAVA
+929 SFIADLDEGRLRAVA
-944 GTQQTISAAGLYEE
+944 GTAQTVSAAALYAE
-958 ILGTWLRHEEQ
+958 ILRAWLSHEEQ
-969 RTHRVPGTPVG
+969 RTQHTPGAPVG
-980 LKLDELWRAVTTLA
+980 LKLDDLWRAVTTLA

-1018 DLAGGRLSLGQRA
+1018 DLAGGRLSLGQGA

-1063 IGRQLTGGAADP
+1063 IGRQLTGGAA
-1075 APLSARPLSQL
+1075 A
-1086 TVDFLCDLAGSQ
+1086 
-1098 TCRAWAGRVLAD
+1098 
-1110 SGADEVARANALKV
+1110 
-1124 STRLRTPVQ
+1124 
-1133 TDLRGALLQG
+1133 
-1143 EDLSYRELAG
+1143 
-1153 VDLTGA
+1153 
-1159 DLSDARL
+1159 
-1166 VGTNLS
+1166 
-1172 NAILREATLAGARL
+1172 
-1186 DEARLAGAD
+1186 
-1195 LRGADLTRA
+1195 
-1204 RMARADLRGA
+1204 
-1214 ALADSRWVR
+1214 
-1223 AALIDV
+1223 
-1229 TADAGLAD
+1229 
-1237 AAELHGAAIT
+1237 
-1247 PGQPVEVELAPAA
+1247 
-1260 IGVPYGFHPQT
+1260 
-1271 SRLPEPVAYSGDGGL
+1271 
-1286 LAIGN
+1286 
-1291 DDGGVL
+1291 
-1297 ICDSISGLPIRTLHG
+1297 
-1312 HRGRVY
+1312 
-1318 AVAFGPGDGVLATGS
+1318 
-1333 SDGTVRL
+1333 
-1340 WDPATGECLRVLD
+1340 
-1353 GHRGGVWPM
+1353 
-1362 ALSPRGGLLAT
+1362 
-1373 GDGDG
+1373 
-1378 VLRLWDVEDGRL
+1378 
-1390 RLALP
+1390 
-1395 GHTAPVY
+1395 
-1402 TAAFSPDGTLLAV
+1402 
-1415 GDRVTLRLY
+1415 
-1424 DAATGT
+1424 
-1430 MTRELG
+1430 
-1436 GHHGPVYRA
+1436 
-1445 AFGPEGDLLATGDSG
+1445 
-1460 GTVRLWDPAVGELRH
+1460 
-1475 ELAGH
+1475 
-1480 SRAIYTLAFDP
+1480 
-1491 NGSRLASGDTD
+1491 
-1502 GRIRLWDPRTGRAV
+1502 
-1516 GELAGHG
+1516 
-1523 GAVYWV
+1523 
-1529 AFSPGGDQLA
+1529 
-1539 SCDSDGNVQ
+1539 
-1548 LWDAATG
+1548 
-1555 QARHL
+1555 
-1560 LTGHKASVW
+1560 
-1569 PMVFRPDGGQL
+1569 
-1580 ATSGND
+1580 
-1586 GTVRL
+1586 
-1591 WDPASGQC
+1591 
-1599 RHVLR
+1599 
-1604 GHGRRITGVRFS
+1604 
-1616 PAGDLLATSGNDG
+1616 
-1629 IVRLWQPRTG
+1629 
-1639 QRLREFSGT
+1639 
-1648 ADRLISVLFSPVGDR
+1648 
-1663 LATASNDGG
+1663 
-1672 VYFWNTRSGAYE
+1672 
-1684 REMNVETDHLW
+1684 
-1695 AEAFSPYGDV
+1695 
-1705 LATANDDD
+1705 
-1713 TVRLWYC
+1713 
-1720 TTGRGIR
+1720 
-1727 TFAEHRGRVRS
+1727 
-1738 IAFSPDGTR
+1738 
-1747 VATGCDDRM
+1747 
-1756 VRLWDVEKDVCVATL
+1756 
-1771 AGHGDRVYSVVFSP
+1771 
-1785 DGAMLASASNDGTA
+1785 
-1799 RLWDVASGALIHTL
+1799 
-1813 TGNRGRLWSAAFSP
+1813 
-1827 DGAMLAT
+1827 
-1834 AGDDLAVRLWDARTG
+1834 
-1849 ALQQTLAGHSGRV
+1849 
-1862 WSVAFS
+1862 
-1868 PDGTLLA
+1868 
-1875 SAGDDGSVG
+1875 
-1884 LWDTAGGEP
+1884 
-1893 PRLRLTLLGLPE
+1893 
-1905 GWASLAPDGRYK
+1905 
-1917 QEGDIAGQFWH
+1917 
-1928 VVGMCRFGSGELD
+1928 
-1941 SYLTAVRRLPLDAEF
+1941 